1 MFRELFNA
9 DEEMPYFIGKFYC
22 ELYGLLLFLE
32 LVTFYAGFLLL
43 VVVLGYC
50 YITVAAAISCLPDEF
65 VR

>member
-50 YITVAAAISCLPDEF
+50 
-65 VR
+65 